1 MKRLLSAGAVLVGA
15 VSFGILS
22 TFVKKAYSQGFT
34 LGEVT
39 GIQAAM
45 GMIFLWALVGL
56 TQLFSKKS
64 FRKYPQI
71 SPKWRILVSGLAT
84 GSVSILYYKCIE
96 LVPASLAI
104 VLLMQY
110 LWIGLLIERIVYRSR
125 PTSKQLIGAIAI
137 LISTIFATGIFESSW
152 QNIDILGVGYGL
164 LAATAYSLFLMV
176 NGRIGNDH
184 PPLIKSAIMITGAF
198 LWIILIMQPWTLL
211 QSDVLMALLPY
222 GLLLSLFGTVLPPLL
237 FAYGIPKIG
246 LPLASILSASEL
258 PVAVSMSYFV
268 LQEEV
273 KSLQWLGV
281 FFILI
286 IIVWTNTS
294 QQRKVDK
301 VN

>member
-1 MKRLLSAGAVLVGA
+1 MKRFLNAGAVFVGA

-22 TFVKKAYSQGFT
+22 TFVKKAYDQGFT

-39 GIQAAM
+39 GIQALL
-45 GMIFLWALVGL
+45 GMIFLWLLVSITRL
-56 TQLFSKKS
+56 ISRKNLKKH
-64 FRKYPQI
+64 PQI
-71 SPKWRILVSGLAT
+71 SPKWHILVSGLAT

-110 LWIGLLIERIVYRSR
+110 LWIGLLIEYLVYKSR
-125 PTSKQLIGAIAI
+125 PSPRQLIGAIAI
-137 LISTIFATGIFESSW
+137 LISTLFATGIFENNW
-152 QNIDILGVGYGL
+152 KNIDIIGVGYGL
-164 LAATAYSLFLMV
+164 LAATGYSLFLMV
-176 NGRIGNDH
+176 NGRVGNDH
-184 PPLIKSAIMITGAF
+184 PPVYKSALMITGAF
-198 LWIILIMQPWTLL
+198 LWIMLIMQPWSLFQTNILIPI
-211 QSDVLMALLPY
+211 LPY

-258 PVAVSMSYFV
+258 PVAVCMSYFV

-273 KSLQWLGV
+273 KALQWLGV
-281 FFILI
+281 LMI
-286 IIVWTNTS
+286 IIIIIWINTS
-294 QQRKVDK
+294 HKTKEVK